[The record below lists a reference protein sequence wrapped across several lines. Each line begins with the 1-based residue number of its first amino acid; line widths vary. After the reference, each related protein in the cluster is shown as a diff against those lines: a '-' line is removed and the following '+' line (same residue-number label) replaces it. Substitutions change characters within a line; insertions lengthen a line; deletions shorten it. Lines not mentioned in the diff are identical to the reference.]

1 MTATGPGGSSQ
12 LERVAAIEPDD
23 EPVRGRRWRR
33 LNFLTG
39 FTIVTIVVLTALV
52 SFVWT
57 PYDPERVDASK
68 RLLDLGEQGHVLGT
82 DEFGRDL
89 LSQIMVGSQTALF
102 VGVLA
107 VGIAIVIGIPIGA
120 FAAIKRGWIEDLVM
134 RISDVI
140 YAFPPVLL
148 AILLVA
154 AVSPGTTS
162 AMVAIGIAYVPI
174 VARVTRGASL
184 SVLERDFIA
193 AARGYGRRS
202 AFIFVRHVLPN
213 ISSVLIVQMTVL
225 FSLAILAEA
234 ALSFL
239 GIGTQPPTPS
249 WGRSLRDA
257 QTFVQITPRL
267 AIWPG
272 MAIALTVLG
281 FNLMGDGIRDALDP
295 RLEVR
300 RS

>member
-1 MTATGPGGSSQ
+1 MQ
-12 LERVAAIEPDD
+12 EPLLIH
-23 EPVRGRRWRR
+23 EPPKPEQRGRWRR
-33 LNFLTG
+33 LNFVVGLS
-39 FTIVTIVVLTALV
+39 IVLGVVATALV
-52 SFVWT
+52 SFLWT
-57 PYDPERVDASK
+57 PFDPELVAADK
-68 RLLDLGEQGHVLGT
+68 RLLGMGERGHPLGT
-82 DEFGRDL
+82 DQFGRDL

-102 VGVLA
+102 VGILA
-107 VGIAIVIGIPIGA
+107 VTISILIGIPLGGL
-120 FAAIKRGWIEDLVM
+120 AAARRGWVEDVVM
-134 RISDVI
+134 RFSDVI

-154 AVSPGTTS
+154 AVSPGTAS
-162 AMVAIGIAYVPI
+162 AMVAIGIAYIPI

-184 SVLERDFIA
+184 SIFERDFVA
-193 AARGYGRRS
+193 AARTYGRGKT
-202 AFIFVRHVLPN
+202 FIFIRHVLPN
-213 ISSVLIVQMTVL
+213 IASVLIVQMTIL

-272 MAIALTVLG
+272 FAIALTVLG
-281 FNLMGDGIRDALDP
+281 FNLLGDGVRDALDP
-295 RLEVR
+295 RLESS

>member
-1 MTATGPGGSSQ
+1 MSDQTTEPRTTG
-12 LERVAAIEPDD
+12 R
-23 EPVRGRRWRR
+23 RRWRR
-33 LNFLTG
+33 LNLALGLF
-39 FTIVTIVVLTALV
+39 IVSTVIGTALV

-57 PYDPERVDASK
+57 PLDPERVDASK
-68 RLLDLGEQGHVLGT
+68 RLLGVGEQGHLLGT
-82 DEFGRDL
+82 DQFGRDL
-89 LSQIMVGSQTALF
+89 FSGIMVGSRTALF
-102 VGVLA
+102 VGILA
-107 VGIAIVIGIPIGA
+107 VGIAVVVGIPIGG
-120 FAAIKRGWIEDLVM
+120 FAAARRGWVEDVVM
-134 RISDVI
+134 RGSDVI

-154 AVSPGTTS
+154 AISPGTTT

-184 SVLERDFIA
+184 SVFQLDYVT
-193 AARGYGRRS
+193 AARSYGRGD

-213 ISSVLIVQMTVL
+213 IASVLIVQMTVL
-225 FSLAILAEA
+225 FALAILAEA

-257 QTFVQITPRL
+257 QTFLRLSPRL

-272 MAIALTVLG
+272 LAIAVTVLG
-281 FNLMGDGIRDALDP
+281 FNLLGDGLRDALDP
-295 RLEVR
+295 RLEASR
-300 RS
+300 T